1 MYSDPGNSE
10 EVVTRTFKIHRFD
23 PHPRRRMLIIRGDLI
38 ISVTSPMCNMVLAED
53 TREFKKVISL
63 EGLTKDSDRDVIID
77 EILKA
82 CPFIDMD
89 LVPHLSITVE
99 YLRSRKYD
107 DKGFAVSSGQS
118 SHKTST
124 PVSDFPD
131 YFEDESMLP
140 SETVETDFH
149 EKVDMASLE
158 SYVELLYEEDFSEK
172 VRGARLISK
181 LAKISE
187 NLVSIAYHESALNA
201 LFRTLRED
209 YKKSMDLT
217 TYILSVC
224 LSYAQFT
231 DFHKLLTSHK
241 VCIITFEVVEFELLR
256 YEKWTLE
263 VARRQEVTEMEPAVT
278 KFRSDFEKMKQKYS
292 ELTRKQDALLSV
304 AFDILLHM
312 SENKFLH
319 REILGRGV
327 IPMLVSTLERKN
339 LDLLSV
345 VLTFLKNLSLFA
357 EAKTQFSQLR
367 IIENITELLN
377 ATVPIEITELSLAL
391 LFNLCFDTRMR
402 HKLVKLDMLPKLATF
417 FNDPVLEQYVRKILY
432 LMSMDRRIRPKLAA
446 LKIVP
451 IVLRLL
457 SENREKLASN
467 LEIAGIAINLSKNKK
482 AASSM
487 CEQDGAMHLLQ
498 QAFESEDPLVM
509 KIIRNISEH
518 PNTKV
523 HFRNFT
529 CDLARAI
536 GEATSAEF
544 IMECTGTLSNL
555 DLPNIDYCKILTEFG
570 LIPWIQSVLMRALT
584 IASAASKP
592 TTAQQTRGQKSRETT
607 RALLTLEV
615 IVLIGTCAGDEDA
628 ADLLIEEGILELLIK
643 ILVTNAS
650 VFAHSTV
657 QQTQLKH
664 QILYVFFK
672 FCCHP
677 ESRRYIQE
685 KTRIPKII
693 LEILNDHRHG
703 NGRSQ
708 QICEAIMDL
717 FGECDKE
724 WIEKLKV
731 NRFMLHNE
739 AWIDMTER
747 VGADDE
753 GFDSILGGESQ
764 NFYGSFGGA
773 QSLRGQ
779 TSHSKGMQDFT
790 KTPGVDDAQEE
801 EYDDEDDDD
810 EDDDDEDFEEDDGRS
825 SNGDSAAK
833 SIFDRFRAQYEQEK
847 AREDWGKLSEDD
859 ENDDEESISSPSI
872 DTQWDAAFK
881 SAMVASAHHSGGGR
895 KSALVTRTKKSS
907 QKSDLRH

>member
-1 MYSDPGNSE
+1 MNFGSSSMYSDPSGPSE
-10 EVVTRTFKIHRFD
+10 QEVVTRTFKIHRFD
-23 PHPRRRMLIIRGDLI
+23 PHPRRMMLIIRGDLM

-53 TREFKKVISL
+53 TREFKKVICL
-63 EGLTKDSDRDVIID
+63 EGLSKESDRETIIE
-77 EILKA
+77 EILKS

-99 YLRSRKYD
+99 YLRNRKYD
-107 DKGFAVSSGQS
+107 DKGLAVPVTGQQS
-118 SHKTST
+118 NSST

-131 YFEDESMLP
+131 YFEDESMLQ
-140 SETVETDFH
+140 SETVETEFH
-149 EKVDMASLE
+149 EKFDMASLE
-158 SYVELLYEEDFSEK
+158 SYVELLYEDDFGEK
-172 VRGARLISK
+172 VRGARLLSK

-224 LSYAQFT
+224 LCYAQFT

-241 VCIITFEVVEFELLR
+241 VCTITFDIIEFELLR
-256 YEKWTLE
+256 YEKWALE
-263 VARRQEVTEMEPAVT
+263 VARRQEITEMEPAVP
-278 KFRSDFEKMKQKYS
+278 KFRSEFEKMKQKFG

-319 REILGRGV
+319 REILGRGI

-357 EAKTQFSQLR
+357 QVKTQLSQLR
-367 IIENITELLN
+367 IVENITELLN
-377 ATVPIEITELSLAL
+377 ASVPKEIIDLCLGL

-402 HKLVKLDMLPKLATF
+402 HKLVKLEMLPKVASF
-417 FNDPVLEQYVRKILY
+417 VHDAALEHNTRKILY
-432 LMSMDRRIRPKLAA
+432 LMSMDRRIRPKLAS

-451 IVLRLL
+451 VVLRLL
-457 SENREKLASN
+457 DEHRDKLASN
-467 LEIAGIAINLSKNKK
+467 LEVPGIAINLSKTKR
-482 AASSM
+482 AASIM
-487 CEQDGAMHLLQ
+487 CENNGLVQLLQ
-498 QAFESEDPLVM
+498 QAFENEDPLVM
-509 KIIRNISEH
+509 KIVRNISEH
-518 PNTKV
+518 PNTKPQ
-523 HFRNFT
+523 FRDFT

-536 GEATSAEF
+536 GDASSNDF
-544 IMECTGTLSNL
+544 VMECTGTLSNL
-555 DLPNIDYCKILTEFG
+555 DLPNIDYCKILGEFG
-570 LIPWIQSVLMRALT
+570 LTPWIQSVLMRSLT
-584 IASAASKP
+584 MASAGKP
-592 TTAQQTRGQKSRETT
+592 PTAAGQSRGQKSRETQ
-607 RALLTLEV
+607 RALMTLEI

-628 ADLLIEEGILELLIK
+628 AEMLIEEGILELLIK
-643 ILVTNAS
+643 ILVTNGP
-650 VFAHSTV
+650 FGHSTV
-657 QQTQLKH
+657 QQNQMKH

-708 QICEAIMDL
+708 QICEAILDL

-724 WIEKLKV
+724 WLEKLKEK
-731 NRFMLHNE
+731 RFTLHNE
-739 AWIDMTER
+739 AWIDMTAR
-747 VGADDE
+747 GASDVGD
-753 GFDSILGGESQ
+753 FDSILG
-764 NFYGSFGGA
+764 
-773 QSLRGQ
+773 QS
-779 TSHSKGMQDFT
+779 SHEYRNLMHDNRNGKFT
-790 KTPGVDDAQEE
+790 VEFPPGVDGTE
-801 EYDDEDDDD
+801 DDYEDEVDDDD
-810 EDDDDEDFEEDDGRS
+810 EDDEEEFDEEDDGMS
-825 SNGDSAAK
+825 SNGDAAAR

-847 AREDWGKLSEDD
+847 KVREEWEKELSED
-859 ENDDEESISSPSI
+859 ENDDDESLSSPSI
-872 DTQWDAAFK
+872 DAQWDAAFK
-881 SAMVASAHHSGGGR
+881 VAMIQGNPR
-895 KSALVTRTKKSS
+895 KSAVGENRKVRPKSEF
-907 QKSDLRH
+907 RH

>member
-1 MYSDPGNSE
+1 M
-10 EVVTRTFKIHRFD
+10 
-23 PHPRRRMLIIRGDLI
+23 
-38 ISVTSPMCNMVLAED
+38 ISVTSPMCKMVLAED

-63 EGLTKDSDRDVIID
+63 EGLSKDSDRETIID

-82 CPFIDMD
+82 CPFIDTD

-99 YLRSRKYD
+99 YLRNRKYD
-107 DKGFAVSSGQS
+107 DKGFAVSATGQPS
-118 SHKTST
+118 SKSST

-140 SETVETDFH
+140 SETAETDFH

-172 VRGARLISK
+172 VRGARLLSK

-224 LSYAQFT
+224 QNYAQFT

-241 VCIITFEVVEFELLR
+241 VCTITFDVIEFELLR

-263 VARRQEVTEMEPAVT
+263 VARRQDIVELEPPVS
-278 KFRSDFEKMKQKYS
+278 KFRSDFEKMKQKYG

-312 SENKFLH
+312 SENKYLH
-319 REILGRGV
+319 REILGRG
-327 IPMLVSTLERKN
+327 IISMLVSTLERKN

-357 EAKTQFSQLR
+357 QAKQQLNQLK
-367 IIENITELLN
+367 IIENLTELLN
-377 ATVPIEITELSLAL
+377 ASVPKQITDLCLGL

-402 HKLVKLDMLPKLATF
+402 HKLVKLEMLPKIVSFLS
-417 FNDPVLEQYVRKILY
+417 DPILEHNTRKILY
-432 LMSMDRRIRPKLAA
+432 LMSMDRRIRPKLCA

-451 IVLRLL
+451 VVLRLL
-457 SENREKLASN
+457 SENRDKLASN
-467 LEIAGIAINLSKNKK
+467 LEVAGIAINLSKNKR
-482 AASSM
+482 AAGVM
-487 CEQDGAMHLLQ
+487 CEQDGLVHLLQ
-498 QAFESEDPLVM
+498 QAFDNEDPLVM

-518 PNTKV
+518 STTKPG
-523 HFRNFT
+523 FRDFT

-536 GEATSAEF
+536 GEATSSEF

-555 DLPNIDYCKILTEFG
+555 DLPNIDYCKILNEFG

-584 IASAASKP
+584 MASAAGKP
-592 TTAQQTRGQKSRETT
+592 PTAAGQTRGQKSRETA
-607 RALLTLEV
+607 RALMTLEV

-628 ADLLIEEGILELLIK
+628 SDLLIEEGILELLIK
-643 ILVTNAS
+643 ILVTNGT
-650 VFAHSTV
+650 VFVHSQT
-657 QQTQLKH
+657 QQNQLKH
-664 QILYVFFK
+664 QILYVFFR

-724 WIEKLKV
+724 WLEKLKDK
-731 NRFMLHNE
+731 RFTLHNE

-747 VGADDE
+747 TGADD
-753 GFDSILGGESQ
+753 GAFDSILGQGSPSNPNDPN
-764 NFYGSFGGA
+764 NFGF
-773 QSLRGQ
+773 
-779 TSHSKGMQDFT
+779 
-790 KTPGVDDAQEE
+790 
-801 EYDDEDDDD
+801 
-810 EDDDDEDFEEDDGRS
+810 
-825 SNGDSAAK
+825 
-833 SIFDRFRAQYEQEK
+833 
-847 AREDWGKLSEDD
+847 GKLSIAT
-859 ENDDEESISSPSI
+859 NI
-872 DTQWDAAFK
+872 
-881 SAMVASAHHSGGGR
+881 
-895 KSALVTRTKKSS
+895 
-907 QKSDLRH
+907 